1 MTSLHS
7 RGGGVLAAAFFSG
20 AVLIGTASCTAD
32 ATPTGVEATPA
43 PLAVSDNIATAFRAA
58 VQDARERV
66 LPGIG
71 TDGSGQAI
79 GPSLDALGA
88 AVVARDATALRR
100 AIAATEAALADFEN
114 RAKADDAELAAVR
127 LVVDYARALAAGE
140 QTLGRD
146 SPCIGRAA
154 GPRWRTL

>member
-7 RGGGVLAAAFFSG
+7 RGTGVIAAALLSG
-20 AVLIGTASCTAD
+20 VVLVGTTSCTAD
-32 ATPTGVEATPA
+32 ATPTGVEAARA
-43 PLAVSDNIATAFRAA
+43 PLAVNDNIATAFRAA

-79 GPSLDALGA
+79 GPSLDALAA

-100 AIAATEAALADFEN
+100 AIAATEAALADFDN
-114 RAKADDAELAAVR
+114 RAKADDAELGAVR
-127 LVVDYARALAAGE
+127 LVVDYAHALAAGE
-140 QTLGRD
+140 ETLGR
-146 SPCIGRAA
+146 
-154 GPRWRTL
+154 